1 MSAIPVYAIVLA
13 LLGAVP
19 GQTTGWGTGQVEFQA
34 RVDTAEHREIFP
46 VCAGQYTVQ
55 VSIVNV
61 ISDPAG
67 VLDYVTSV
75 DICYDRSQNL
85 TSGTYITV
93 QGTYSD
99 GACPIPYC
107 RRVEASS
114 IYKISAPTEEE
125 PTPDDNPDIGSPT
138 VVTGSAEA
146 TETTV
151 TLRGVLTD
159 DGGNEC
165 KTRFAYWRYDDDR
178 RWQTEWTEG
187 HRSGTA
193 FSQKIVGLA
202 PQTLYFYSVEAR
214 NSEEGDSG
222 RTGSF
227 VTLAETVPP
236 IPHPAVWSFDP
247 DQVDTTSI
255 IMMADIARDVS
266 GPEEYVFDFVSS
278 PTGGAGGSDSPWQ
291 FEPSYTDVG
300 LNPNHQYGYRV
311 KARDGLGSETAYS
324 TVQYAYSAIETP
336 AGVAFGEITTSSIQV
351 KSGNALSGLN
361 RGQSG
366 LKLENVTAGRVSAWQ
381 QENTFWTSDGLLP
394 NTQYTFRAQ
403 ARNGD
408 GDPTAFSPLAKVYTR
423 AMVPTPVVFSNVT
436 ANSFL
441 THWGAN
447 GNPAGTQYWCE
458 NTVSGAKSG
467 WITDT
472 QWLDTDLSSNIRHAY
487 RVKARNGDGVETA
500 FSDVVEKF
508 SEIENPKGVV
518 FGTITTTSIQV
529 RSENTPSG
537 LNEGQSGLRFENLTA
552 GRMSPWRRDN
562 SFWTSDG
569 LLPNRRYDFRAQARN
584 GDGVQTPFGPT
595 GSAYTYANIPSG
607 AVFMGITTRSIQ
619 VQWGPNANPPGTLM
633 LCENVTAAANSGWT
647 ILTAWD
653 NTGLQPN
660 TQYTFRVKAQNAA
673 GVETGF
679 SAETRKYSA
688 VETPAGTVFGTIT
701 AGSIQ
706 VRSENIPAGLNRG
719 GSGLQFEN
727 VTTGEL
733 SGWRQNNTFWSSAG
747 LLPNTPYMFRA
758 QARNGDGDE
767 TPYGFVSVTYTQANP
782 PIPAEFSYVT
792 DTGIRVNWA
801 PNGNPFGTLYRC
813 QNVTSGADSGWI
825 SGLSWDNFDL
835 VPFTMYSFRVKARNA
850 NGTETG
856 WVALGEATTGYRSL
870 TVRSNGG
877 GTVSS
882 PGENVFQYKPG
893 TTVDLTASPQNG
905 YHFMYWSGSA
915 VDAGRVAD
923 PNAPQTTV
931 LVDAH
936 YTLAANFLRTR
947 IYVDYRAKGAADG
960 SSWTNAFTSLQDA
973 LDVAQRKNQ
982 ILVSQGL
989 YRPDVGKNRTRG
1001 DYTLSFAIPDGAALK
1016 GGYAGLGSTNPD
1028 TRNIVTYLTIL
1039 SGDLNGDD
1047 SAINDVH
1054 DLYGELTR
1062 LDNSLHVVTAYDV
1075 DNTTL
1080 LDGLVI
1086 TGGNSHDGAGIQLI
1100 RSDVVVTQCTIQE
1113 NRAGR
1118 LSGDGL
1124 DGWGQGAGASC
1135 FFGGPTFRNCTF
1147 QLNWS
1152 GGWGGALHSLR
1163 SNPTLRDCFFQSNHA
1178 GLQGGALY
1186 FEDGSGAVLGCTF
1199 QGNRSRDGGA
1209 VFGGGDGDLRLT
1221 NCGFLGNAGFGSGGA
1236 VFAAGRTMAIIN
1248 GYFSGNLAFLDG
1260 GAVNLSNGSG
1270 VLTNCTFYRNIAEGA
1285 LGGGALAVLGV
1296 RAELA
1301 NCILWDQTAAG
1312 GSVIALQGTDERNAV
1327 LIVSYS
1333 DVKGGADGIVKKGVA
1348 SVTWGAKN
1356 LDRDPRFQNPAGAD
1370 GVVGTEDDS
1379 LRLVA
1384 GSPCIDAGNNTAVPA
1399 DADDLDLDLDR
1410 AERIALDAAGLARFV
1425 DDTGTANTGL
1435 ADLPAYPRIV
1445 DLGAFE
1451 FTR

>member
-1 MSAIPVYAIVLA
+1 MSAMSVYAIVLS
-13 LLGAVP
+13 LLTVP
-19 GQTTGWGTGQVEFQA
+19 GQTTGWGTGEVEFQA
-34 RVDTAEHREIFP
+34 YVDTAEHREIYP
-46 VCAGQYTVQ
+46 VCAGQYTVE
-55 VSIVNV
+55 VSIINV
-61 ISDPAG
+61 IADPAG
-67 VLDYVTSV
+67 VLDNVTSV
-75 DICYDRSQNL
+75 DICYDGAKGL
-85 TSGTYITV
+85 VSGTYV
-93 QGTYSD
+93 EVRGTYSD

-107 RRVEASS
+107 HRVEASS
-114 IYKISAPTEEE
+114 LSKISAPDEEE
-125 PTPDDNPDIGSPT
+125 PDEEDNPDISYPS

-151 TLRGVLTD
+151 TLRGILTH
-159 DGGNEC
+159 DGGDEC
-165 KTRFAYWRYDDDR
+165 RCRFAYWKYDDR
-178 RWQTEWTEG
+178 HWQTEWIENQS
-187 HRSGTA
+187 SGTV
-193 FSQKIVGLA
+193 FSQKIAGLI
-202 PQTLYFYSVEAR
+202 PETLYFYSVQAE
-214 NSEEGDSG
+214 NSEESNSG

-227 VTLAETVPP
+227 VTLPETVPP
-236 IPHPAVWSFDP
+236 ISHPTVWSLDP
-247 DQVDTTSI
+247 DQLDTSSI
-255 IMMADIARDVS
+255 IMVADIARDVS
-266 GPEEYVFDFVSS
+266 GPEEYLFDFVSS

-311 KARDGLGSETAYS
+311 KARDGLGNETAYS
-324 TVQYAYSAIETP
+324 TVRYAYSAIETP

-351 KSGNALSGLN
+351 KSSNALSGLN

-366 LKLENVTAGRVSAWQ
+366 LKLENVTAGRMSAWQ
-381 QENTFWTSDGLLP
+381 QQNTFWTSDGLLP
-394 NTQYTFRAQ
+394 NTRYTLRAQ

-408 GDPTAFSPLAKVYTR
+408 GDYTEFSPLAEVYTR
-423 AMVPTPVVFSNVT
+423 AMVPTAVVFSNVT

-458 NTVSGAKSG
+458 NTVSGANSG

-472 QWLDTDLSSNIRHAY
+472 QWLDTDLSSNVKHSY
-487 RVKARNGDGVETA
+487 RVKARNGDEVETA
-500 FSDVVEKF
+500 FSDVVEKYAV
-508 SEIENPKGVV
+508 IENPEGVV
-518 FGTITTTSIQV
+518 FGAITTSSIQV

-537 LNEGQSGLRFENLTA
+537 LNQGQSGLRFENLTA
-552 GRMSPWRRDN
+552 GRMSPWQRDN

-584 GDGVQTPFGPT
+584 GDGEQTPFGPI
-595 GSAYTYANIPSG
+595 GSAYTHANIPSG

-619 VQWGPNANPPGTLM
+619 VQWGPNANPPGTLS
-633 LCENVTAAANSGWT
+633 LCENVTASADSGWT

-653 NTGLQPN
+653 STGLQPN

-688 VETPAGTVFGTIT
+688 IETPAGIVFGTIT

-706 VRSENIPAGLNRG
+706 VRSENTPAGLNRG

-733 SGWRQNNTFWSSAG
+733 SVWQQNNSFWTSAG

-767 TPYGFVSVTYTQANP
+767 TPYGSMNVTYTQANP
-782 PIPAEFSYVT
+782 PAPADFSYVT

-835 VPFTMYSFRVKARNA
+835 VPFTTYSFRVKARNA
-850 NGTETG
+850 NGAETG
-856 WVALGEATTGYRSL
+856 WVALGQATTGYRSL
-870 TVRSNGG
+870 TVRSSGG
-877 GTVSS
+877 GTVVS

-893 TTVDLTASPQNG
+893 TTVDLTATPQNG
-905 YHFMYWSGSA
+905 YHFTRWSGSA
-915 VDAGRVAD
+915 VEAGRVAD

-936 YTLAANFLRTR
+936 YTLVANFLRTR
-947 IYVDYRAKGAADG
+947 IYVDYRAKGIADG

-973 LDVAQRKNQ
+973 LDVAQRQNQ

-989 YRPDVGKNRTRG
+989 YTPDKGKNRTRG

-1062 LDNSLHVVTAYDV
+1062 LDNSLHVVTAQDV
-1075 DNTTL
+1075 DTTTL
-1080 LDGLVI
+1080 LEGLVI

-1100 RSDVVVTQCTIQE
+1100 RSDIVVAQCTIQE
-1113 NRAGR
+1113 NRTGR

-1135 FFGGPTFRNCTF
+1135 FFGAPTFLSCTF

-1163 SNPTLRDCFFQSNHA
+1163 SSPTLRDCFFQANHA

-1209 VFGGGDGDLRLT
+1209 VFAGGDADVRLT

-1236 VFAAGRTMAIIN
+1236 VFAAGKNVAIIN
-1248 GYFSGNLAFLDG
+1248 GYFSGNLALLDG

-1270 VLTNCTFYRNIAEGA
+1270 TLTNCTFYRNIAEGT
-1285 LGGGALAVLGV
+1285 LGGGALAVFGA

-1301 NCILWDQTAAG
+1301 NCIFWDQTAAS
-1312 GSVIALQGTDERNAV
+1312 GSLIALQGTDDGETA

-1333 DVKGGADGIVKKGVA
+1333 DVMGGADGIVKKGPA
-1348 SVTWGAKN
+1348 SVTWGAGN
-1356 LDRDPRFQNPAGAD
+1356 LDQDPRFQDPAGAD

-1384 GSPCIDAGNNTAVPA
+1384 GSPCIDAGNNTAVPT
-1399 DADDLDLDLDR
+1399 DADDLDLDQDR
-1410 AERIALDAAGLARFV
+1410 AERIALDADGLARFV
-1425 DDTGTANTGL
+1425 DDTGTADTGT
-1435 ADLPAYPRIV
+1435 ADLPAYHWLV

-1451 FTR
+1451 FAR